1 MLKKTL
7 GTILAAALML
17 SFSAPARTQSLNGSA
32 GQMPAYYDAKLFTIN
47 FKQLPPGGEGSVL
60 TQNKSINLIYMSD
73 QAVMMGFDFIS
84 VLNAIQGDGFNP
96 LWNEVQITFAS
107 GTKPFQL
114 FSDDQITAAAKAGTI
129 SLRFT
134 TEVYRCS
141 VVGPK

>member
-17 SFSAPARTQSLNGSA
+17 SFGAPALAQSPNGSA
-32 GQMPAYYDAKLFTIN
+32 GQMPAYYDGKLFTIN

-73 QAVMMGFDFIS
+73 QAVRMGFDFIS
-84 VLNAIQGDGFNP
+84 VLNAIQGEGFNP
-96 LWNEVQITFAS
+96 LWNEVQISFPS
-107 GTKPFQL
+107 GMPFQL
-114 FSDDQITAAAKAGTI
+114 FSDDQIRAAAKAGTI
-129 SLRFT
+129 TLTST
-134 TEVYRCS
+134 KDVYRCS